1 MHHLKTHEQFQRLLE
16 TNQRFIV
23 WFSAAW
29 CGPCQNMN
37 KQELDEASQ
46 EAGVPLIYCDQTVN
60 DETREACAIRS
71 FPTFVCFD
79 QGAAVAKRQSADTA
93 KVCMFIKQQ
102 KQVV

>member
-1 MHHLKTHEQFQRLLE
+1 
-16 TNQRFIV
+16 
-23 WFSAAW
+23 
-29 CGPCQNMN
+29 MN